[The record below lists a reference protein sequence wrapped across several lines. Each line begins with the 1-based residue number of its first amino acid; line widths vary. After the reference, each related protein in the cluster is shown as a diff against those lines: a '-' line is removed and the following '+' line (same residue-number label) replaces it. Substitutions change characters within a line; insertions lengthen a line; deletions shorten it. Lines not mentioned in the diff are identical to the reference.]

1 MVSPSV
7 MVGLLGVGATCAAEN
22 SAPGGARGVGAS
34 RNQSCRVLKVS
45 SALTFIQIEPGR
57 PEGVSPEWRRMT
69 TPVPPAA
76 PSAPDAEEL
85 IARVLAFSRTVD
97 VARLQ
102 DTVDRLLTIPLTI
115 RQLKVLG
122 VIMAGNGTVSAQR
135 LATVFNISLATVSG
149 LVDRLV
155 DSGTVVRVPS
165 EADHRIH
172 YLTATPAGTAILRE
186 LMNAASWMQL
196 EALQLLALPDL
207 QALVQGL
214 DALGVALAATRTVR
228 A

>member
-1 MVSPSV
+1 M
-7 MVGLLGVGATCAAEN
+7 
-22 SAPGGARGVGAS
+22 
-34 RNQSCRVLKVS
+34 
-45 SALTFIQIEPGR
+45 I
-57 PEGVSPEWRRMT
+57 
-69 TPVPPAA
+69 TPVTPAPPPA
-76 PSAPDAEEL
+76 PDCDEL
-85 IARVLAFSRTVD
+85 IARVLAFGHTVD

-102 DTVDRLLTIPLTI
+102 ATVDRLLTVPLTI

-122 VIMAGNGTVSAQR
+122 VILAGNGTVSAQR

-155 DSGTVVRVPS
+155 DSGTVLRVPN

-172 YLTATPAGTAILRE
+172 YLTATEAGAAILHE
-186 LMNAASWMQL
+186 LMNASSWMQL
-196 EALQLLALPDL
+196 ETLRLLALPDL

-214 DALGVALAATRTVR
+214 DALDAALATSRTGR

>member
-1 MVSPSV
+1 MITPVSP
-7 MVGLLGVGATCAAEN
+7 
-22 SAPGGARGVGAS
+22 AP
-34 RNQSCRVLKVS
+34 
-45 SALTFIQIEPGR
+45 
-57 PEGVSPEWRRMT
+57 
-69 TPVPPAA
+69 PPA
-76 PSAPDAEEL
+76 PDYDEL
-85 IARVLAFSRTVD
+85 IARVLAFGHTVD

-102 DTVDRLLTIPLTI
+102 DTVDRLLTVPLTI

-149 LVDRLV
+149 LIDRLV
-155 DSGTVVRVPS
+155 DSGTVLRVPN

-172 YLTATPAGTAILRE
+172 YLTATEAGTAILNE

-196 EALQLLALPDL
+196 ETLRLLALPDL

-214 DALGVALAATRTVR
+214 DALDVALANSRTAR